1 MNKKLNTFLFILG
14 ATLFN
19 ILVVVV
25 TWLLLMVIFVR
36 FFLSLLPETSVNWAF
51 SLIFIGAIVV
61 SFIVYRLV
69 LNKLTSKI
77 NFEDYFDPIIKSRR
91 PPPRKRN
98 D

>member
-1 MNKKLNTFLFILG
+1 MNKKLNTLLFILG

-25 TWLLLMVIFVR
+25 TWLLLTVIFVR
-36 FFLSLLPETSVNWAF
+36 FFLALMPDTAVNWAF
-51 SLIFIGAIVV
+51 SLIFIVAIVV

-77 NFEDYFDPIIKSRR
+77 NFEDYFDPIIRGRR
-91 PPPRKRN
+91 PPPKKRS

>member
-1 MNKKLNTFLFILG
+1 MNKKLNTLFFILG

-25 TWLLLMVIFVR
+25 TWLLLTVVFVR
-36 FFLSLLPETSVNWAF
+36 FFLSLMPDAAVNWAF

-77 NFEDYFDPIIKSRR
+77 NFEDYFDPIIKGRR
-91 PPPRKRN
+91 PPPKKRS